1 MKLDEF
7 ANQYFSG
14 NMNEAI
20 AQIAYE
26 AYSRNFDYTKSYQT
40 CESLLKQLNSEQEK
54 IYVDYLAKEI
64 KKNPKKFQKDINMT
78 ENIVNMNLTYE
89 EIQNAKVNPYKAKI
103 GKSFFK
109 FLVGTGGILA
119 FMIAANNLGQGD
131 LATKLGAGA
140 MTLFNSYVA
149 LDVTSNIM
157 NYFKF
162 KNAKKYV
169 NVNEFQKNEIFEKGG
184 KSL

>member
-1 MKLDEF
+1 MNINEF
-7 ANQYFSG
+7 AKLYFEG
-14 NMNEAI
+14 NSNKAI
-20 AQIAYE
+20 EHLALEGYTE
-26 AYSRNFDYTKSYQT
+26 NFKFTNNPKNFDVIIS
-40 CESLLKQLNSEQEK
+40 SLSSEQRTY
-54 IYVDYLAKEI
+54 YVQSLIKVTKE
-64 KKNPKKFQKDINMT
+64 NPKKFNEALDNAVSIS
-78 ENIVNMNLTYE
+78 EMNLTYE
-89 EIQNAKVNPYKAKI
+89 EVQNAKVNPYKAKI

-162 KNAKKYV
+162 KNANKYV
-169 NVNEFQKNEIFEKGG
+169 NEAELQQIETFEKGG